1 MSAMTKPRVRALA
14 VGLLGWA
21 LAAAGCTSPTDD
33 GDGAGGAGGTTPG
46 AGGTASGQGGG
57 PAGTPGSAGHPGTAG
72 ATGGSEAGR
81 GGGPA
86 GSAGGPAGASGR
98 GGATGGS
105 AGAAAGAGGRGG
117 AVAGS
122 GGRAGDGAAG
132 GRGGASG
139 SPGAGGSGAHV
150 CGMGAEDQNVVLSC
164 PAGQVITSVVYAG
177 YGTTT
182 GACGAFAAGACKSAD
197 AVEIVRTF
205 CVGRQ
210 SCTVSARNDV
220 FGDPCNKTVKA
231 LAVEVACGAGPASN
245 GCPFSGHVSYTLTK
259 SANPSAAEADAYAR
273 ITVAMDAAVAN
284 YNCYANL
291 TKATTVT
298 YNPSVETADGNVN
311 GSIRFGP
318 SATYMTMPTSMHEI
332 AHTLGVGSSQF
343 AAMVSN
349 GIFTG
354 TNATTQL
361 REITGIA
368 TDQVHS
374 DGTHFWPY
382 GLNYDSEYHDLSDA
396 INNCKLVSA
405 IRKDI
410 GLN

>member
-1 MSAMTKPRVRALA
+1 M
-14 VGLLGWA
+14 
-21 LAAAGCTSPTDD
+21 AA
-33 GDGAGGAGGTTPG
+33 
-46 AGGTASGQGGG
+46 
-57 PAGTPGSAGHPGTAG
+57 
-72 ATGGSEAGR
+72 EN
-81 GGGPA
+81 
-86 GSAGGPAGASGR
+86 
-98 GGATGGS
+98 
-105 AGAAAGAGGRGG
+105 
-117 AVAGS
+117 
-122 GGRAGDGAAG
+122 
-132 GRGGASG
+132 
-139 SPGAGGSGAHV
+139 
-150 CGMGAEDQNVVLSC
+150 QNVVLSC
-164 PAGQVITSVVYAG
+164 PAGQVITAVVYAG

-182 GACGAFAAGACKSAD
+182 GSCGAFAAGACKSAD
-197 AVEIVRTF
+197 AADVVRPF

-220 FGDPCNKTVKA
+220 FGDPCSKTTKTLA
-231 LAVEVACGAGPASN
+231 LEVACGAGPVSN

-259 SANPSAAEADAYAR
+259 AANPTATEADAYAR
-273 ITVAMDAAVAN
+273 ITVAMDLAIAN

-318 SATYMTMPTSMHEI
+318 SASYMTLPTSMHEI

-343 AAMVSN
+343 AAMCSN
-349 GIFTG
+349 SNFTG
-354 TNATTQL
+354 TNANNQL

-368 TDQVHS
+368 ADQVHG

-382 GLNYDSEYHDLSDA
+382 GLNYDSEYHGLSDA
-396 INNCKLVSA
+396 VNHCKMVSA